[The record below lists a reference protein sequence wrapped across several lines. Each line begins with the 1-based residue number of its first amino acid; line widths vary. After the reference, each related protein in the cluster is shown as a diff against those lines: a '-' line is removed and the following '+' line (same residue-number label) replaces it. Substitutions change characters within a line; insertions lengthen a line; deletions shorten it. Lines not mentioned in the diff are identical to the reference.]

1 MTTLAIDI
9 GGTKI
14 AAAVCDENDSIIQR
28 WRVPTPMDADA
39 INQHIAEVYREAV
52 AAGHTDIE
60 AIGISAAGNVSADR
74 KTLTFSANIPAW
86 INYDLSEHVGALI
99 DHAVPVVVEND
110 ANCAGWGEYVHG
122 AGQGSSNM
130 VALTV
135 GTGLGGAIVIN
146 GQLYRGSFGM
156 AAELG
161 HLPMVPDGDHCG
173 CGLRGCAERYTSG
186 TSLENFAKSAVR
198 RRPQDAK
205 RLMELCGGDISKLEG
220 PMVSQAAQEGDVA
233 ADGTA
238 ARQTRDGLGHDRLE
252 DGGGHVLGAGAL
264 IEQRLHVGLGKKRR
278 SGWRWCRC
286 GSRPAR
292 PCPSRRR
299 PSSAGSPSGQ

>member
-1 MTTLAIDI
+1 
-9 GGTKI
+9 
-14 AAAVCDENDSIIQR
+14 
-28 WRVPTPMDADA
+28 MDADA
-39 INQHIAEVYREAV
+39 INHHIANIYHEAV
-52 AAGHTDIE
+52 AAGHDDIQ
-60 AIGISAAGNVSADR
+60 AIGISAAGNVGADR
-74 KTLTFSANIPAW
+74 RTLTFAANIPAW
-86 INYDLSEHVGALI
+86 INYDLSEHIGALI

-220 PMVSQAAQEGDVA
+220 PMVSQAAQEGDVLGLYAFGKIGEWLGRTMA
-233 ADGTA
+233 AVSAVLDP
-238 ARQTRDGLGHDRLE
+238 DLFVI
-252 DGGGHVLGAGAL
+252 GGGVVASATFC
-264 IEQRLHVGLGKKRR
+264 
-278 SGWRWCRC
+278 W
-286 GSRPAR
+286 SRPATTTSVSWKAAPTAAMPR
-292 PCPSRRR
+292 
-299 PSSAGSPSGQ
+299 SSPPPPAKTPASSVPPTWLCADDAAPATGRSLMVSHGRCHGSLPR

>member
-1 MTTLAIDI
+1 
-9 GGTKI
+9 
-14 AAAVCDENDSIIQR
+14 
-28 WRVPTPMDADA
+28 MDADA

-146 GQLYRGSFGM
+146 GQLYRGSFG
-156 AAELG
+156 
-161 HLPMVPDGDHCG
+161 V
-173 CGLRGCAERYTSG
+173 G
-186 TSLENFAKSAVR
+186 TRQRWMMLSFS
-198 RRPQDAK
+198 
-205 RLMELCGGDISKLEG
+205 
-220 PMVSQAAQEGDVA
+220 SQ
-233 ADGTA
+233 TA
-238 ARQTRDGLGHDRLE
+238 AAILVPPISMASVVMAYYLKACVAYETAKIVTSCHDL
-252 DGGGHVLGAGAL
+252 
-264 IEQRLHVGLGKKRR
+264 
-278 SGWRWCRC
+278 
-286 GSRPAR
+286 P
-292 PCPSRRR
+292 
-299 PSSAGSPSGQ
+299 

>member
-14 AAAVCDENDSIIQR
+14 AAAVCDANDSIIQR

-39 INQHIAEVYREAV
+39 INKHIAEIYREAV

-86 INYDLSEHVGALI
+86 INYDLSEHVGAMI
-99 DHAVPVVVEND
+99 DHAVPVIVEND
-110 ANCAGWGEYVHG
+110 ANCAGWGEFVHG

-135 GTGLGGAIVIN
+135 GTGLGGAIVLN

-156 AAELG
+156 AAEPG
-161 HLPMVPDGDHCG
+161 HPPIVRPPADGPG
-173 CGLRGCAERYTSG
+173 
-186 TSLENFAKSAVR
+186 
-198 RRPQDAK
+198 RRPL
-205 RLMELCGGDISKLEG
+205 RL
-220 PMVSQAAQEGDVA
+220 
-233 ADGTA
+233 
-238 ARQTRDGLGHDRLE
+238 
-252 DGGGHVLGAGAL
+252 
-264 IEQRLHVGLGKKRR
+264 
-278 SGWRWCRC
+278 
-286 GSRPAR
+286 RPAR
-292 PCPSRRR
+292 LR
-299 PSSAGSPSGQ
+299 

>member
-1 MTTLAIDI
+1 MKT
-9 GGTKI
+9 I
-14 AAAVCDENDSIIQR
+14 ASSSAGASPRR
-28 WRVPTPMDADA
+28 WDADA

-135 GTGLGGAIVIN
+135 GTRPRRRHRD
-146 GQLYRGSFGM
+146 QR
-156 AAELG
+156 
-161 HLPMVPDGDHCG
+161 
-173 CGLRGCAERYTSG
+173 
-186 TSLENFAKSAVR
+186 SAVPRLLRHGR
-198 RRPQDAK
+198 RTRP
-205 RLMELCGGDISKLEG
+205 
-220 PMVSQAAQEGDVA
+220 P
-233 ADGTA
+233 ADGPG
-238 ARQTRDGLGHDRLE
+238 R
-252 DGGGHVLGAGAL
+252 
-264 IEQRLHVGLGKKRR
+264 
-278 SGWRWCRC
+278 
-286 GSRPAR
+286 
-292 PCPSRRR
+292 
-299 PSSAGSPSGQ
+299 

>member
-186 TSLENFAKSAVR
+186 TSLENFAKSACAVVR
-198 RRPQDAK
+198 RMP
-205 RLMELCGGDISKLEG
+205 S
-220 PMVSQAAQEGDVA
+220 VSWSCVA
-233 ADGTA
+233 ATSPSWKARWSPRPPRKATCSACTHSARSANGLA
-238 ARQTRDGLGHDRLE
+238 ARWPQ
-252 DGGGHVLGAGAL
+252 
-264 IEQRLHVGLGKKRR
+264 
-278 SGWRWCRC
+278 S
-286 GSRPAR
+286 P
-292 PCPSRRR
+292 PCSIRTCL
-299 PSSAGSPSGQ
+299 